1 MDILRLTLYK
11 EAGILRTTM
20 TIKEALSAL
29 KRDEAIVVG
38 DTTFTPR
45 ELHEVVLETGEK
57 VFWAKTR
64 DGSWLSI
71 DPASDEIIMF
81 EDMDEE
87 IEVEDETVVYGG
99 EDYEF
104 SYEGTA
110 TMTGDEGD
118 EISISFRE
126 YESPSGE
133 IIRMMENESNGD
145 KRNAMGA
152 KITEDELQLA

>member
-1 MDILRLTLYK
+1 
-11 EAGILRTTM
+11 M

-29 KRDEAIVVG
+29 KRDEDIVVG
-38 DTTFTPR
+38 DTTFTAR

-57 VFWAKTR
+57 VYWAKKG
-64 DGSWLSI
+64 DGTWLSI
-71 DPASDEIIMF
+71 DPAGDEIILF
-81 EDMDEE
+81 EDLDEE
-87 IEVEDETVVYGG
+87 LEPEDETVVYGG

-118 EISISFRE
+118 ETVITFRE

-133 IIRMMENESNGD
+133 IIRMMESESTGD
-145 KRNAMGA
+145 TSIAVGGKL
-152 KITEDELQLA
+152 TEDELQLA